1 MGFIWCLNQIWFKLG
16 LLVCGLVRK
25 CQLVFMK
32 KSFELSFYCL
42 LEIVSLFCRVLLTRL
57 DTYCFVPIFFLK
69 FVQKLWNFL
78 RFSQWKNKFHSNSFI
93 GWSFAFEDYFEMNI
107 TNKLDDPRFDSLMEI
122 IDPFSYRDKILMP
135 KLVIDGTMDEFFLLD
150 DSSYWWNQMPN
161 AYELNR
167 FLMVPNAEHTQITG
181 IFLIKINQLLKRI
194 HLRSFVTQNVFQNI
208 RGFL

>member
-1 MGFIWCLNQIWFKLG
+1 
-16 LLVCGLVRK
+16 
-25 CQLVFMK
+25 
-32 KSFELSFYCL
+32 
-42 LEIVSLFCRVLLTRL
+42 
-57 DTYCFVPIFFLK
+57 
-69 FVQKLWNFL
+69 
-78 RFSQWKNKFHSNSFI
+78 
-93 GWSFAFEDYFEMNI
+93 MNI

-181 IFLIKINQLLKRI
+181 IFLKNQLLMHSPTFKI
-194 HLRSFVTQNVFQNI
+194 I
-208 RGFL
+208 W

>member
-1 MGFIWCLNQIWFKLG
+1 
-16 LLVCGLVRK
+16 
-25 CQLVFMK
+25 
-32 KSFELSFYCL
+32 
-42 LEIVSLFCRVLLTRL
+42 
-57 DTYCFVPIFFLK
+57 
-69 FVQKLWNFL
+69 
-78 RFSQWKNKFHSNSFI
+78 
-93 GWSFAFEDYFEMNI
+93 MNI

-181 IFLIKINQLLKRI
+181 IFLIKNQLLKQI
-194 HLRSFVTQNVFQNI
+194 HLRYFGKHFHNINVVQVT
-208 RGFL
+208 LCT

>member
-1 MGFIWCLNQIWFKLG
+1 
-16 LLVCGLVRK
+16 
-25 CQLVFMK
+25 
-32 KSFELSFYCL
+32 
-42 LEIVSLFCRVLLTRL
+42 
-57 DTYCFVPIFFLK
+57 
-69 FVQKLWNFL
+69 
-78 RFSQWKNKFHSNSFI
+78 
-93 GWSFAFEDYFEMNI
+93 MNI

-181 IFLIKINQLLKRI
+181 IFLKKKLKSAFKADTIYFVFQKINHQC
-194 HLRSFVTQNVFQNI
+194 
-208 RGFL
+208 